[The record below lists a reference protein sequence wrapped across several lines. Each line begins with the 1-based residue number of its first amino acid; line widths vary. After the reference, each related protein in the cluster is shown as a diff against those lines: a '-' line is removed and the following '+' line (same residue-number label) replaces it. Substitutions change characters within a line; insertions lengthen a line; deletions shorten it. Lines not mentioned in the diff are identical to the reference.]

1 MSFDVDLDAVFLGI
15 GYHQGCKRGTVLW
28 MHSPPWS
35 DNGDWRKTKKLR
47 LAAICEAVLGRRAQ
61 TVLFC
66 TAVPELTTQC
76 TQRAREISKLSV
88 RHTRSKAQDSAVMH
102 GLCRSDAVGHT
113 KNEATSRR
121 CLRSEQGRRTATVLC
136 CTARFEQTQLSPQ
149 RAREN
154 QPLTAPADTPFVISF
169 RNTR

>member
-1 MSFDVDLDAVFLGI
+1 MCEKSVKYVQCVMFEMRKTSPQYSRL
-15 GYHQGCKRGTVLW
+15 KRISRRSESSKRNEHSELSTRNKTRDSARV
-28 MHSPPWS
+28 HSPS
-35 DNGDWRKTKKLR
+35 AATMKT
-47 LAAICEAVLGRRAQ
+47 A
-61 TVLFC
+61 
-66 TAVPELTTQC
+66 
-76 TQRAREISKLSV
+76 QRAREISKLFV

-154 QPLTAPADTPFVISF
+154 QPLTAPAATPFMMYF
-169 RNTR
+169 